1 MIEDAGVVIK
11 NMPDTEYRLRIML
24 CNSYSGAKA
33 YIDDGELSDCRVF
46 PFIDF
51 LRDTPDEIQKKI
63 LERNLKMLSLQ
74 LFMAIQVSFGT
85 LRNLTM

>member
-63 LERNLKMLSLQ
+63 FERNLKEFKNATKS
-74 LFMAIQVSFGT
+74 
-85 LRNLTM
+85 N